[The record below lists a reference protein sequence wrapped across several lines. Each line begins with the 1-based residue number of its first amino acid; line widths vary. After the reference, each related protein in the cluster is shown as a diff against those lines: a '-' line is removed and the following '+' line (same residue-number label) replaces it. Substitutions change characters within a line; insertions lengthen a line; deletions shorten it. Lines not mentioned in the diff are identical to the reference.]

1 MTWDSLVC
9 VMFQKRLGLAG
20 EVRRGGALHKKV
32 ITAPIVKWLLHPD
45 REVVTTPHREVVTAP
60 GSGSGYY
67 TRIGKWLLHPMPH
80 GYAPGCEARL
90 RRAGRPL

>member
-45 REVVTTPHREVVTAP
+45 REVVTTPDCEVVTTP
-60 GSGSGYY
+60 D
-67 TRIGKWLLHPMPH
+67 RR